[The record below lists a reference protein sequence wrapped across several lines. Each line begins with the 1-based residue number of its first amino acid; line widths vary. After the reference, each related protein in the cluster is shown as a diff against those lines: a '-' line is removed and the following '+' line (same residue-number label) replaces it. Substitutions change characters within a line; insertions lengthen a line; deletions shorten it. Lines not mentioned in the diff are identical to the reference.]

1 MYAQQT
7 APTPKAAT
15 GGTSLFDGNDDGAAD
30 EGLGFRV

>member
-7 APTPKAAT
+7 APTPKAA

-30 EGLGFRV
+30 EGLEFRV